1 MAFENIS
8 KGKFTRSGWKVV
20 NESDDDLICC
30 NGRQYEENSEFIA
43 YCFNL
48 QQHYDISK
56 LEEAVKLLKTQISCL
71 SAGFDITANSILHEE
86 IKVILKQIKK

>member
-48 QQHYDISK
+48 QQRYDISK
-56 LEEAVKLLKTQISCL
+56 LEEVVKAFEDSISTLKRE
-71 SAGFDITANSILHEE
+71 GYGTAPLDN
-86 IKVILKQIKK
+86 ILKQIKK